1 MHLVFNLLSYAS
13 LDLCFNKHAKEKNTQ
28 SLQLPQRGTFQ
39 PLFNLHK
46 KYLDKPFKFLTFQRK
61 TVPKCKKEKLPLSA
75 KYDETNTWEFSQL

>member
-1 MHLVFNLLSYAS
+1 MENDYLAHER
-13 LDLCFNKHAKEKNTQ
+13 EKQTACWICYQ
-28 SLQLPQRGTFQ
+28 
-39 PLFNLHK
+39 K